1 MKIEVRNL
9 TKQFNKKE
17 ILKGINISFQSGNI
31 YCLSGPNGSGKSIFL
46 NLLCGNDEPSS
57 GEILLNGKSIFK
69 KTLFFNKRKQLVDNT
84 IFLPSLTGYENLKM
98 IAKKNKN
105 IMEDDILVALK
116 KVNLIDCKDQQY
128 CEYSFGMRQRLIIA
142 KVLMED
148 PKIIIL
154 DDPFN
159 GVDDALRVI
168 HAVNPV
174 EHAFSDVDHYRGE
187 NHACDHRHE
196 NHYEYGL
203 ADFVFLEI
211 ERSKEECQCPR
222 DDVHDHSPKDLAA

>member
-105 IMEDDILVALK
+105 IMEEDILVALK

-128 CEYSFGMRQRLIIA
+128 CEYSFGRI
-142 KVLMED
+142 
-148 PKIIIL
+148 
-154 DDPFN
+154 
-159 GVDDALRVI
+159 
-168 HAVNPV
+168 
-174 EHAFSDVDHYRGE
+174 
-187 NHACDHRHE
+187 
-196 NHYEYGL
+196 
-203 ADFVFLEI
+203 
-211 ERSKEECQCPR
+211 
-222 DDVHDHSPKDLAA
+222 

>member
-9 TKQFNKKE
+9 TKQFNKRE

-159 GVDDALRVI
+159 GVDDAIKKYLIELLKFAKGRDRLVI
-168 HAVNPV
+168 ISTNNDIDIKSIADVN
-174 EHAFSDVDHYRGE
+174 YQ
-187 NHACDHRHE
+187 
-196 NHYEYGL
+196 
-203 ADFVFLEI
+203 FL
-211 ERSKEECQCPR
+211 
-222 DDVHDHSPKDLAA
+222 DGNLLWV

>member
-159 GVDDALRVI
+159 GVDDAIKKYLIELLKFAKGRDRLVI
-168 HAVNPV
+168 ISTNNDIDIKSIADVN
-174 EHAFSDVDHYRGE
+174 YQ
-187 NHACDHRHE
+187 
-196 NHYEYGL
+196 
-203 ADFVFLEI
+203 FL
-211 ERSKEECQCPR
+211 
-222 DDVHDHSPKDLAA
+222 DGNLLWV